1 MRSHQSKRPVLA
13 ISAIVAIL
21 TIVLPTDDL
30 KSVGLVDLPR
40 DEPED
45 VGMSSDRLQRI
56 DSTMQRYIDSNQL
69 EAVRSRSLR
78 GMERWCTSPHRDG
91 DIKRRTSR

>member
-13 ISAIVAIL
+13 ISALVAIL

-69 EAVRSRSLR
+69 AGTVTLIARHGGYPLQRA
-78 GMERWCTSPHRDG
+78 T
-91 DIKRRTSR
+91 IKN